1 MSEIPSDLFYS
12 KTHEWVRLEEE
23 GIYAVGITD
32 HAQSQLGDLVFVD
45 LPDTAIDVH
54 AGDEVVVVESV
65 KTAADVYSPLSG
77 HIIEINEILNNDP
90 SRVNKDPYGDG
101 WMYRIQISD
110 IAEMEHLLDAES
122 YQDEISE
129 S

>member
-1 MSEIPSDLFYS
+1 MSDIPNDLHYS

-23 GIYAVGITD
+23 GVYAVGITD
-32 HAQSQLGDLVFVD
+32 HAQAQLGDVVFVE
-45 LPDTAIDVH
+45 LPDVNAEVH

-77 HIIEINEILNNDP
+77 RIIEVNEVLNNDP
-90 SRVNKDPYGDG
+90 ARVNQEPYGDG
-101 WMYRIQISD
+101 WMYRIKISD
-110 IAEMEHLLDAES
+110 VGELENLLNAES

>member
-1 MSEIPSDLFYS
+1 MSETPKDLQYS

-32 HAQSQLGDLVFVD
+32 HAQCQLGDIVYVD
-45 LPDTAIDVH
+45 LPDTAVRVH

-77 HIIEINEILNNDP
+77 EIIEVNEILSNDP
-90 SRVNKDPYGDG
+90 SRVNTEPYGDG
-101 WMYRIQISD
+101 WLYRIKITD
-110 IAEMEHLLDAES
+110 PAELEDLLDAEA

>member
-1 MSEIPSDLFYS
+1 MSDIPKDLLYS
-12 KTHEWVRLEEE
+12 KTHEWVRLEDND
-23 GIYAVGITD
+23 IYAVGITD

-45 LPDTAIDVH
+45 LPDTSIRVH

-77 HIIEINEILNNDP
+77 EIIEVNDIVSNDP
-90 SRVNKDPYGDG
+90 ARINNEPYGDG
-101 WMYRIQISD
+101 WLYRIKISD
-110 IAEMEHLLDAES
+110 EGELEDLMDAEA
-122 YQDEISE
+122 YEDEISE